1 MIKSKWFVFLVF
13 SLLALV
19 LILSVV
25 SAGCGAGATKQVT
38 FTHSPWSGNIFQTWL
53 PIILL
58 QDELGY
64 TTDFKL
70 ASVAANW
77 AALAA
82 DEADVLM
89 GVWYPNQLGYKEEYI
104 EPADAHVVELGVM
117 YDNAAQGYW
126 VPKSMWDQGIRSIP
140 DLKNPELAKSVDV
153 DGNGK
158 GDLLGCTPEE
168 KCAQQ
173 NDEALALY
181 GLDELYEQKVGE
193 EMLIATAMIARMQK
207 NEPVLFYKYVPHI
220 MFLNYPAGEAV
231 MLLEDPENFWGEP
244 ASIVKIANKDWVAN
258 NEKAANLIRQIEV
271 GLADINWFMAEV
283 QETGDDDAALEALT
297 RSWLEEHKAEV
308 DSWIAAVK

>member
-1 MIKSKWFVFLVF
+1 MRKKWFSFLMF
-13 SLLALV
+13 STLALV
-19 LILSVV
+19 LILSLI
-25 SAGCGAGATKQVT
+25 SAGCGPGAPKHARFVS
-38 FTHSPWSGNIFQTWL
+38 SPWSGNLFQTWL
-53 PIILL
+53 PIVLL

-70 ASVAANW
+70 AGVAANW

-82 DEADVLM
+82 DEGDVVM

-104 EPADAHVVELGVM
+104 EPADGTIVELGIM

-126 VPKSMWDQGIRSIP
+126 VPKAMYDQGIKSIP
-140 DLKNPELAKSVDV
+140 DLKDPKLAKSVDI

-173 NDEALALY
+173 NDECLALY
-181 GLDELYEQKVGE
+181 GLDDLYEQKVGE
-193 EMLIATAMIARMQK
+193 EMLIATQMIARMQK
-207 NEPVLFYKYVPHI
+207 DEPVLFYKYVPHI
-220 MFLNYPAGEAV
+220 MFLNYPAGEDV
-231 MLLEDPENFWGEP
+231 MLLEDPQNFWGEP
-244 ASIVKIANKDWVAN
+244 ARIVKIANKNWAEN
-258 NEKAANLIRQIEV
+258 NEQAADLISQIEV

-297 RSWLEEHKAEV
+297 RGWLEEHKAEV
-308 DSWIAAVK
+308 DSWVAAVK